1 MIQALGLGKV
11 RNSIVWSGTGHVS
24 VSGGERR
31 RAAVGMELV
40 TDPAVLVLDEPT
52 SGLDAYTAM
61 KLLHTLQAVA
71 RSGRAVLMSLHQP
84 SPMLFNGLDLAM
96 LMAVG
101 KVVYY
106 GPPGEAAAGM
116 ARLGFPC
123 PADVTIAEH
132 LLQVVSDP
140 KQTEVV
146 MVRCRQQQQEQ
157 QEQEH
162 PQPPPTVI
170 SRAGSEVSDVM
181 LRTGRGATSVA
192 GTPRRST
199 GGGGRFSQRPWGR
212 EIGVLFWRSMTDMLR
227 NPMLT
232 AFHGLG
238 GLVLGLLVGIIFYQ
252 VRRCREKAGMQVEG
266 IALPMGMES
275 RSNAKQLLAEIE
287 TVTGSTAYHTTRR

>member
-1 MIQALGLGKV
+1 VDAVIHALGLCKV

-52 SGLDAYTAM
+52 SGLDAHTAL
-61 KLLHTLQAVA
+61 KLLHTLKAVA
-71 RSGRAVLMSLHQP
+71 GSGRAVLMSLHQP

-96 LMAVG
+96 VMAVG

-106 GPPGEAAAGM
+106 GRPEEAASGM

-123 PADVTIAEH
+123 PEGVTIAEH

-146 MVRCRQQQQEQ
+146 MMRCQQQQQEERER
-157 QEQEH
+157 EQEH
-162 PQPPPTVI
+162 LQPPQTVI
-170 SRAGSEVSDVM
+170 SRSGSEVPDLVLPVGVCAGGGAMSVAGSEPGGPGW
-181 LRTGRGATSVA
+181 R
-192 GTPRRST
+192 
-199 GGGGRFSQRPWGR
+199 GGGGGGGARHLPGGR
-212 EIGVLFWRSMTDMLR
+212 EIGVLFWRSLTDMLR

-252 VRRCREKAGMQVEG
+252 ASAGKGRARGGHMEGNGRARGGQVVACG
-266 IALPMGMES
+266 
-275 RSNAKQLLAEIE
+275 
-287 TVTGSTAYHTTRR
+287 